1 MAHLIRWT
9 SDRRNKASICTCR
22 DLECSCYSLMITFR
36 FNFSLTAVNGCPFE
50 LKAYNCACCLL
61 RMVRYLAMWLWDI
74 ENRDTTDRKNNSIE
88 HQLRRC
94 WGRVRPNSMFIDI
107 FPKSTWT
114 DVSNAVCNT
123 RVRSHLLPQ
132 ITLESIVLNWF
143 WFKTDCFVVY
153 LVSLE
158 SSCQGQSNPYL
169 AIAII
174 HIQIAKD
181 CERGLWFFH
190 LLR

>member
-22 DLECSCYSLMITFR
+22 DLECSCYPLMITFR

-94 WGRVRPNSMFIDI
+94 WGWVRPNSMFIDI
-107 FPKSTWT
+107 FSKSIWT
-114 DVSNAVCNT
+114 DVSYAVCNT
-123 RVRSHLLPQ
+123 RVRSQLLPQ
-132 ITLESIVLNWF
+132 ITLESIVLNLF
-143 WFKTDCFVVY
+143 YFKTYCFVVY

-158 SSCQGQSNPYL
+158 RARPRLFKSRLS
-169 AIAII
+169 IAITRI
-174 HIQIAKD
+174 
-181 CERGLWFFH
+181 
-190 LLR
+190 